1 MRRLLATTATILALV
16 ACEGPMGPEGPQGP
30 QGPQG
35 IQGPQGPQGTPGFSP
50 STLTYRGTLDSNG
63 EGGAIFPGANI
74 ERAIVNCWI
83 SQDGSA
89 WLQLATDTNGNAAAS
104 CGAVQDGSSLVVVI
118 VGAPPRWQFIIV
130 VVPYSADGDREVSEQ
145 AAAREFERIKGLRR

>member
-16 ACEGPMGPEGPQGP
+16 ACEGPMGPEGP

-63 EGGAIFPGANI
+63 EGGAIFPDANI

-83 SQDGSA
+83 SQNGSA
-89 WLQLATDTNGNAAAS
+89 WLKLATDTNAAVS

-130 VVPYSADGDREVSEQ
+130 VVPYSADGDREESKQ
-145 AAAREFERIKGLRR
+145 DAAREFERIKGLRR